1 MHPANAGHKNQGPI
15 KNRLAASARL
25 GVKERC
31 EGLCTEHGPRGCFG
45 AMHVCLTELHAS
57 GAPHECLIAVVCPMS
72 TSLQWCAP

>member
-31 EGLCTEHGPRGCFG
+31 EGCW
-45 AMHVCLTELHAS
+45 ALHRARPTRLFW
-57 GAPHECLIAVVCPMS
+57 GHACVPHRAACE
-72 TSLQWCAP
+72 WCAP